1 MKFWDA
7 SAIVPLLARQPQTAA
22 MQEIIADDSAIAV
35 WWGTFIECASA
46 IARLARDH
54 DLDEPSVTAAFER
67 LEALSVAWTEVE
79 ASTAVRATAVRML
92 RVHPLRAGDALQLA
106 SAFVA
111 AGGETVALDLVA
123 LDDRLAAAARK
134 EGFRV
139 LGPLPFI
146 SSAQST

>member
-22 MQEIIADDSAIAV
+22 MQKIIADDSVMTV
-35 WWGTFIECASA
+35 WWGTVVECASA
-46 IARLARDH
+46 ISRLARDH
-54 DLDEPSVTAAFER
+54 DLDEPTVAAAFER
-67 LEALSVAWTEVE
+67 LEALADAWTEVE
-79 ASTAVRATAVRML
+79 ASRSVRATAVRML

-111 AGGETVALDLVA
+111 TGGDTAAIDLVA

-139 LGPLPFI
+139 LGL
-146 SSAQST
+146 S

>member
-7 SAIVPLLARQPQTAA
+7 SAIVPLLARQPQTET
-22 MQEIIADDSAIAV
+22 MQELIADDSAIAV
-35 WWGTFIECASA
+35 WWGTFVECASA
-46 IARLARDH
+46 ISRLARDH
-54 DLDEPSVTAAFER
+54 DLDEPSVTAAFDR

-79 ASTAVRATAVRML
+79 PSSSVRAAAVRML

-111 AGGETVALDLVA
+111 AAGVPAGLDVVA

-139 LGPLPFI
+139 LGLG
-146 SSAQST
+146 

>member
-7 SAIVPLLARQPQTAA
+7 SAIVPLLAGQTQTAA
-22 MQEIIADDSAIAV
+22 MQEIIAGDSAITV

-46 IARLARDH
+46 ISRLSRDG
-54 DLDEPSVTAAFER
+54 DLDEAGVTAAFAR
-67 LEALSVAWTEVE
+67 LEALSMAWTEVE
-79 ASTAVRATAVRML
+79 TGSSLRATAVRML

-111 AGGETVALDLVA
+111 ARGETGALDLVA

-139 LGPLPFI
+139 LGL
-146 SSAQST
+146 T